1 MDKHPLRPTRTQYA
15 SPPRSS
21 SSTQRPPPRRRNLQT
36 ARHQRRR
43 RPPPPQPQHQQ
54 RPSQDPPQHPHRQR
68 PSLPQASTPPDPAA
82 ALATQPPLLDGG
94 AAAAATA
101 SRHSRAPVRRA
112 ARSSLPPLPSPSLR
126 PAAGGCPRRFFS
138 PCVSTTAVFTSPLGL
153 NRSAVL
159 APLPPPP
166 SQPCYRRRSAPPQEG
181 CRCFQQCSSTV
192 IVFTSPQGRVRRAA
206 RGPPPLVAFTALLSP
221 SPPHSPRVFAEEHR
235 PHPGGVQL
243 LSTMRSDHRRL
254 HWHIALGPGPPR
266 CAGPAAP
273 RRLRRPPAAAAVAPP
288 SPQEGCCCFQQCSS
302 TVIVSTSPSG
312 RVRRAARGPPS
323 LVAFTALLS
332 PSPPLTTSVRGG
344 ASPAPRRGAASFN
357 HALRPPSSP
366 LAHRPRTGSAA
377 LCGSRCPSPPSPP
390 SCRRGRLPA
399 PTAGGVQ
406 LLSTMLFDS
415 HSLHVAL
422 GPVALAATRLL
433 PPPHLV
439 LAVDQHLDPSSC
451 FSTAPLQLPQHGA
464 LAAAR
469 LLSSQH
475 RALLASPPRSRSLDT
490 SGLTLAVNRLLLPRH
505 RALNDVQLALAPD
518 T

>member
-1 MDKHPLRPTRTQYA
+1 MRFNH
-15 SPPRSS
+15 
-21 SSTQRPPPRRRNLQT
+21 RRLHDT
-36 ARHQRRR
+36 LGPEPQRR
-43 RPPPPQPQHQQ
+43 
-54 RPSQDPPQHPHRQR
+54 
-68 PSLPQASTPPDPAA
+68 AGPAA
-82 ALATQPPLLDGG
+82 
-94 AAAAATA
+94 
-101 SRHSRAPVRRA
+101 
-112 ARSSLPPLPSPSLR
+112 
-126 PAAGGCPRRFFS
+126 PAAF
-138 PCVSTTAVFTSPLGL
+138 A
-153 NRSAVL
+153 
-159 APLPPPP
+159 
-166 SQPCYRRRSAPPQEG
+166 
-181 CRCFQQCSSTV
+181 
-192 IVFTSPQGRVRRAA
+192 
-206 RGPPPLVAFTALLSP
+206 ALLSP
-221 SPPHSPRVFAEEHR
+221 SLCPAA
-235 PHPGGVQL
+235 GGVPL
-243 LSTMRSDHRRL
+243 LSTMLFDSDRL
-254 HWHIALGPGPPR
+254 HVAAGQGPPR

-273 RRLRRPPAAAAVAPP
+273 RRLHRPPVAVA
-288 SPQEGCCCFQQCSS
+288 
-302 TVIVSTSPSG
+302 
-312 RVRRAARGPPS
+312 
-323 LVAFTALLS
+323 
-332 PSPPLTTSVRGG
+332 PLTTSVRRG

-390 SCRRGRLPA
+390 SCRRGRRPA
-399 PTAGGVQ
+399 LTAGGVL

-451 FSTAPLQLPQHGA
+451 FGTAPLQLPQHGA